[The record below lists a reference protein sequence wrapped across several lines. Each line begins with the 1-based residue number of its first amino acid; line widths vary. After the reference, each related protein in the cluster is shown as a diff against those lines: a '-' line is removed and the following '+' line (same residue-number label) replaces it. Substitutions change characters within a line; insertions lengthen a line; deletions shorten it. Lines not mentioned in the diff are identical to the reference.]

1 MGACSAGSSVSSS
14 SDEGSGSDVDHGDGD
29 GLSAEF
35 TGEFQFKFCTRES
48 MAVSVMRFTQ
58 D

>member
-14 SDEGSGSDVDHGDGD
+14 SDEGSGSDVDLDDGEV
-29 GLSAEF
+29 LSAEF
-35 TGEFQFKFCTRES
+35 TGEFQFKFFTRES
-48 MAVSVMRFTQ
+48 MAAPVMRFTQ